1 MSRAPYDPQLEM
13 LDEMRAIRETLD
25 RIALA
30 LEGRPRPPEPDP
42 NEQWDQANELWN
54 EARKMAL
61 AAYYTLEEDHHP
73 PEETTLAIEVCT
85 GNLCPECAGPFL
97 EPDDPDDPRRPAG

>member
-13 LDEMRAIRETLD
+13 LDEMREIRETLD

-30 LEGRPRPPEPDP
+30 LEGPRPPEPDP

-61 AAYYTLEEDHHP
+61 AAAQVLMESGCWDEGDKDLSELHEAIYLRIGGKPSD
-73 PEETTLAIEVCT
+73 PE
-85 GNLCPECAGPFL
+85 
-97 EPDDPDDPRRPAG
+97 RRPS